1 MKLKSKLKDGL
12 RGSLVA
18 KKYFYF
24 VLFLFLL
31 NCSLNPNS
39 KFWTKEKK
47 ILVDKNSTTVLLM
60 DQKKSLNE
68 FNQNFNISLPKNLE
82 IKTNHQLNNDGFINF
97 DANLEKMSKY
107 NFKTISSFS
116 NFEPEILLDKNQLF
130 YFDSKGSII
139 KFDNNSNVVWRQ
151 NYYSKQ
157 DKKLQPILFFGKSGE
172 DLFVADNIAN
182 YYVVNKN
189 TGKLK
194 WKKKHSSSFNSQ
206 IKTFEDKA
214 LVIDMENQ
222 LRCFSLE
229 TGELIWSVK
238 TQKSL
243 LRSQK
248 KQSLILKNDKAY
260 FSNSI
265 GDVTA
270 VNISNGKIIW
280 QTPTQSNVSF
290 GKTYFLKLSD
300 IVSDN
305 ESIFV
310 SNNNN
315 QFFSID
321 LLTGSIN
328 WKQDLSSEL
337 RPALIDDYL
346 VTISD
351 KGLLIIMNK
360 ETGQIIRVNDLFKNI
375 KKKRKKNYQP
385 TGFLVSKFYIYLSTN
400 NGRILVVNFK
410 EGKIEKMLKLDNNKL
425 QRPVYFNKS
434 LYIAKDNS
442 IVRLN

>member
-1 MKLKSKLKDGL
+1 
-12 RGSLVA
+12 VA

>member
-1 MKLKSKLKDGL
+1 MKLELKLKGDL
-12 RGSLVA
+12 RGTPVVKQNIYL
-18 KKYFYF
+18 
-24 VLFLFLL
+24 VLFFFIIS
-31 NCSLNPNS
+31 CSLNPNS

-47 ILVDKNSTTVLLM
+47 IAIDKSSTIIQVT
-60 DQKKSLNE
+60 DKKKSLNE
-68 FNQNFNISLPKNLE
+68 FNKNFKISLPKNLK
-82 IKTNHQLNNDGFINF
+82 IDIDRKLNNDGYINF
-97 DANLEKMSKY
+97 DSNLENMSKY
-107 NFKTISSFS
+107 KFKKISSFS
-116 NFEPEILLDKNQLF
+116 DFEPEILLDEKHLF
-130 YFDSKGSII
+130 YFDSTGSII
-139 KFDNNSNVVWRQ
+139 KFDDDSNVLWRQ

-157 DKKLQPILFFGKSGE
+157 DKKLQPILFFGKSVE
-172 DLFVADNIAN
+172 NLFVADSVAN
-182 YYVVNKN
+182 YYVIDKN

-206 IKTFEDKA
+206 VKIFNKKA

-229 TGELIWSVK
+229 TGDLLWSVK
-238 TQKSL
+238 TQQSL

-248 KQSLILKNDKAY
+248 KQSLILKDNKVY

-270 VNISNGKIIW
+270 VNISNGKIVW
-280 QTPTQSNVSF
+280 QTPTQQNVSTSS
-290 GKTYFLKLSD
+290 TYFLKLSD

-305 ESIFV
+305 TSIFF

-328 WKQDLSSEL
+328 WKQDFSSEL
-337 RPALIDDYL
+337 RPALIGNYL
-346 VTISD
+346 ITISD
-351 KGLLIIMNK
+351 NSLLIIMNK
-360 ETGQIIRVNDLFKNI
+360 QSGQIIRINDLLQNI
-375 KKKRKKNYQP
+375 KEKKRKNYKP
-385 TGFLVSKFYIYLSTN
+385 IGFLVGKFYIYLSTN
-400 NGRILVVNFK
+400 NGRILIINFK

-425 QRPVYFNKS
+425 QRPIYFNRS

-442 IVRLN
+442 IIKLN

>member
-1 MKLKSKLKDGL
+1 MIKIHFHLII
-12 RGSLVA
+12 
-18 KKYFYF
+18 
-24 VLFLFLL
+24 FLFLL

-47 ILVDKNSTTVLLM
+47 ILVDKSSTTVLLNKEK
-60 DQKKSLNE
+60 QSLRE
-68 FNQNFNISLPKNLE
+68 FNQNFKISLPKNL
-82 IKTNHQLNNDGFINF
+82 KVDTNQQLNNDGFINF
-97 DANLEKMSKY
+97 DANLDKMSKY
-107 NFKTISSFS
+107 NFRTITSFS
-116 NFEPEILLDKNQLF
+116 DYEPEILIDKNHLF
-130 YFDSKGSII
+130 YFDSNGSII
-139 KFDNNSNVVWRQ
+139 KFDNNSNIIWKQ
-151 NYYSKQ
+151 NHYSKQ
-157 DKKLQPILFFGKSGE
+157 DKKLQPILFLGKSGE
-172 DLFVADNIAN
+172 DLFVADSIAN
-182 YYVVNKN
+182 YYVINKN
-189 TGKLK
+189 TGELR

-206 IKTFEDKA
+206 IKIFENKA

-248 KQSLILKNDKAY
+248 KQSLILKDEKAY

-280 QTPTQSNVSF
+280 QTPTQSNVLF
-290 GKTYFLKLSD
+290 GNTFFLKLSD
-300 IVSDN
+300 IVSDSD
-305 ESIFV
+305 SIFV

-321 LLTGSIN
+321 LLTGAIN
-328 WKQDLSSEL
+328 WKQDLNSEL
-337 RPALIDDYL
+337 RPALIGDYL

-351 KGLLIIMNK
+351 KGLLIILNK
-360 ETGQIIRVNDLFKNI
+360 ETGQIIRINDLFKNI
-375 KKKRKKNYQP
+375 KEKRKKNYQP
-385 TGFLVSKFYIYLSTN
+385 TGFLVGKFNIYLSTI
-400 NGRILVVNFK
+400 NGRILVINFK

-425 QRPVYFNKS
+425 QRPIYFNKS

-442 IVRLN
+442 IIRLN